1 MKGFA
6 ISVGLRNNPE
16 RSLGVRC
23 SSADNIIL
31 LGEETKDAPMTV
43 PRSMVLSFVINGVL
57 AFAFLLGLL
66 FGVPD
71 IKGAL
76 NSPTK
81 SPIVEIVYQKF
92 QSKIAAT
99 AVMGLFVVVCF
110 CAVMGMVASTS
121 RLTWAFARDNGLPF
135 SRIIAYVRP
144 TDKNRDC
151 Y

>member
-1 MKGFA
+1 
-6 ISVGLRNNPE
+6 
-16 RSLGVRC
+16 
-23 SSADNIIL
+23 
-31 LGEETKDAPMTV
+31 MTV

-71 IKGAL
+71 IEGAL

-81 SPIVEIVYQKF
+81 SPIVEIMYQTF

-99 AVMGLFVVVCF
+99 AVIGLFVVVCL

-135 SRIIAYVRP
+135 SMTIAYVRP
-144 TDKNRDC
+144 TNKNWGFLLNVAR
-151 Y
+151 YIRVTRFRSMPSY

>member
-1 MKGFA
+1 
-6 ISVGLRNNPE
+6 
-16 RSLGVRC
+16 
-23 SSADNIIL
+23 
-31 LGEETKDAPMTV
+31 MTV

-57 AFAFLLGLL
+57 AFAFLIGLL

-76 NSPTK
+76 NSSTK
-81 SPIVEIVYQKF
+81 SPIVEIVYRTF

-99 AVMGLFVVVCF
+99 VVVGLFIAVYF
-110 CAVMGMVASTS
+110 CVVMGMVASTS

-144 TDKNRDC
+144 SDKNWGLLTNVVR
-151 Y
+151 YIRVIKFRSMPSY

>member
-1 MKGFA
+1 
-6 ISVGLRNNPE
+6 
-16 RSLGVRC
+16 
-23 SSADNIIL
+23 
-31 LGEETKDAPMTV
+31 MTV

-71 IKGAL
+71 IENAL

-81 SPIVEIVYQKF
+81 SPIVAIMYQTF

-99 AVMGLFVVVCF
+99 AVVGLLVLVSF
-110 CAVMGMVASTS
+110 CVLMGMVASTS

-135 SRIIAYVRP
+135 SRTIAYVRL
-144 TDKNRDC
+144 TDRNWGLLLNLAR
-151 Y
+151 YIPVTRSRSMPYY